1 MFRRS
6 RCPLGGAPLPCT
18 ALVFCP
24 ALLLLLYVP
33 LFVVVAV
40 PGGPL
45 GPLPAA
51 AAEDDPVPC
60 ELALFVAV
68 FDLFVLVLLW
78 FSAAAAVAGT
88 DASPPLAINRQRR
101 NGLVYIQQE

>member
-18 ALVFCP
+18 AVVFCP

-45 GPLPAA
+45 GPLPA
-51 AAEDDPVPC
+51 EDDPVPC

-68 FDLFVLVLLW
+68 FDLFVVVLLW
-78 FSAAAAVAGT
+78 FSDAAAVDGT
-88 DASPPLAINRQRR
+88 DASPPLAINRRNRR
-101 NGLVYIQQE
+101 RCALVYI